1 MILSDVEKILN
12 KEPNR
17 HFTITEIVDILI
29 LTVPQERNRTVLEA
43 RIVNKIIKNKGRLSF
58 SFGEKNGI
66 LYLYS
71 RENDKYHRLNR
82 KVPDTPF
89 FNRLKRIKIRMTIL
103 YAVLLI
109 MGFSYLYFF
118 KWSLILFI
126 FYIFDLNFLT
136 GFNIVFIW
144 LRISAWVLSHLWC
157 FSATLSCV
165 R

>member
-1 MILSDVEKILN
+1 MLFDFSRITNTLTIKIGECVMILSHVEKILN
-12 KEPNR
+12 KEPDR

-58 SFGEKNGI
+58 SFSEKNGI

-89 FNRLKRIKIRMTIL
+89 FNRLKKIKIRMTIF
-103 YAVLLI
+103 YAFLLI
-109 MGFSYLYFF
+109 IGVSYLYFF
-118 KWSLILFI
+118 K
-126 FYIFDLNFLT
+126 
-136 GFNIVFIW
+136 
-144 LRISAWVLSHLWC
+144 
-157 FSATLSCV
+157 
-165 R
+165 

>member
-1 MILSDVEKILN
+1 MILSHVEKILN
-12 KEPNR
+12 KEPDR

-58 SFGEKNGI
+58 SFSEKNGI

-89 FNRLKRIKIRMTIL
+89 FNRLKKIKIRMTIF
-103 YAVLLI
+103 YAFLLI
-109 MGFSYLYFF
+109 IGVSYLYFF
-118 KWSLILFI
+118 K
-126 FYIFDLNFLT
+126 
-136 GFNIVFIW
+136 
-144 LRISAWVLSHLWC
+144 
-157 FSATLSCV
+157 
-165 R
+165 